1 MLPAFVEGWRMPNT
15 VTTIE
20 PSTVNIHGY
29 SKGMEVPFHFQSG
42 VIIASYFVSLV
53 GSITTVELLHRKRE
67 GKGWTPWLQQ
77 LAIAVSFGLV
87 AIWCMHFVGNRAI
100 VLGNGEKELQL
111 YYNPGF
117 TTLSVFLPI
126 VFLFL
131 GFTTVELRQ
140 PGQAFF
146 WPSLVV
152 AGIVAGLAITGMHY
166 VGNFGINNYTL
177 VNPPQFVVGAGL
189 IAITACCIALA
200 LFFYFKGK
208 WINSFPRRVA
218 CACLLAG
225 AVSGMH
231 WTASIGTRYTL
242 RDTPPDRLGMS
253 RDTNLIVAIVLS
265 LLACVV
271 CFAFGLLTQRRKKQ
285 LADRAQ
291 HVMLASVTFDPDGKL
306 LVTQEGILPAQKVT
320 RQYNQRSFND
330 EFNTAHP
337 VFQWLFRVTF
347 NWTGVADLIP
357 GMRSHLR
364 TIGATSRDPTRPM
377 TPSTESA
384 FADDSNSNEDYS
396 IIFREHFCV
405 AASQLAGHLEVS
417 IQELGILYNG
427 IMMTGSLAPE
437 FLVKKSSQSPSRVGL
452 TLDVEAGY
460 VLPTMFG
467 SGQLLFLVRT
477 VDKAAALKLM
487 TVGYRFAQTAHV
499 GDIIARSMQVP
510 HHEMVST
517 ISKLQAYSKQ
527 NLQPLEQPGYCTYLA
542 CYAMRAAVNKAN
554 SSWEVLVAQDN
565 PFQLP
570 QVELTQNPLK
580 PWQQKILQRL
590 DGLSANQC
598 LSWLNNKAS
607 ECSLSDDKEFL
618 ELLLDQVTA
627 LTIGV
632 PEPFFGQAIF
642 SSKAVHLN
650 GTNNGMPIC
659 MYAFCIIPDIH
670 ASSLKSKNKL
680 TYVPLSFFKCFQRIY
695 KGSPDHAILSRKIHR
710 EFGSILNAKGLQEE
724 LSPITSHRDSIT
736 SSILHSAPRPKRQQ
750 WAFRKSSCSS
760 STRRSS
766 ILKPD
771 FASEK
776 GLTEES
782 EAPGTAQPFGGI
794 MVSND
799 TTVEISAK
807 QESMT
812 ELQEMGLK
820 TEAGVGASEQP
831 TYVDELFQIASQK
844 WRQH

>member
-1 MLPAFVEGWRMPNT
+1 MA
-15 VTTIE
+15 
-20 PSTVNIHGY
+20 STNATSTRDDWYGY

-67 GKGWTPWLQQ
+67 GTGWTIWAQQ

-100 VLGNGEKELQL
+100 VLGDGQRELQL

-117 TTLSVFLPI
+117 TTVSVFLPI

-131 GFTTVELRQ
+131 GFTTVEFRQ
-140 PGQAFF
+140 PGQPFF
-146 WPSLVV
+146 WPSLGFV
-152 AGIVAGLAITGMHY
+152 GIVAGLAITGMHY
-166 VGNFGINNYTL
+166 VGNFGINNYNL
-177 VNPPQFVVGAGL
+177 ENPPQYVVGAGL
-189 IAITACCIALA
+189 IAVCACCIALA
-200 LFFYFKGK
+200 LFFYFKGR
-208 WINSFPRRVA
+208 WINSFPRRMA

-231 WTASIGTRYTL
+231 WTASVGTRYRL
-242 RDTPPDRLGMS
+242 GEIHDDRSGMS

-271 CFAFGLLTQRRKKQ
+271 CFAFGILTQRRKKQ

-306 LVTQEGILPAQKVT
+306 LVTQEGILPAAKVT
-320 RQYNQRSFND
+320 KQYNQRSFND
-330 EFNTAHP
+330 EFNIAHP

-347 NWTGVADLIP
+347 NWPGVADLVP

-364 TIGATSRDPTRPM
+364 TIGATSNDPTRSM
-377 TPSTESA
+377 TPTTESA
-384 FADDSNSNEDYS
+384 FADETNSNEDYS

-405 AASQLAGHLEVS
+405 AAAELASHLETS
-417 IQELGILYNG
+417 LQEIGVLYNG
-427 IMMTGSLAPE
+427 IMMTGSLNPE
-437 FLVKKSSQSPSRVGL
+437 FQVKKSLRFPSRGGL
-452 TLDVEAGY
+452 PQDLESGIA
-460 VLPTMFG
+460 LPTMFG
-467 SGQLLFLVRT
+467 SGQLLFLVRV
-477 VDKAAALKLM
+477 VDKPAALKLM
-487 TVGYRFAQTAHV
+487 TAGYRFAQPIHV

-510 HHEMVST
+510 HHEMLST
-517 ISKLQAYSKQ
+517 ISSLQAYSKQ
-527 NLQPLEQPGYCTYLA
+527 NLLPLEEPGYSTYLA

-554 SSWEVLVAQDN
+554 SSWEVLVAQEN

-570 QVELTQNPLK
+570 QVELTQDPLK
-580 PWQQKILQRL
+580 PWQSKILQRL

-607 ECSLSDDKEFL
+607 ECTISDDKEFL
-618 ELLLDQVTA
+618 EHLLDQVTA

-642 SSKAVHLN
+642 SSKAVRLQGN
-650 GTNNGMPIC
+650 NNGMPINL
-659 MYAFCIIPDIH
+659 YAFCIIPDVH

-695 KGSPDHAILSRKIHR
+695 KGSPDHAILTRKIHR
-710 EFGSILNAKGLQEE
+710 EFGAILNAKGVQASDF
-724 LSPITSHRDSIT
+724 SPTSTKRDST
-736 SSILHSAPRPKRQQ
+736 ASSMRNSMTRPKRLQ
-750 WAFRKSSCSS
+750 WPFVKSSGST

-771 FASEK
+771 FASDK
-776 GLTEES
+776 GLTEDS
-782 EAPGTAQPFGGI
+782 QAIGTAQPFGGI
-794 MVSND
+794 MVSSD
-799 TTVEISAK
+799 TTVVISAK
-807 QESMT
+807 QEST
-812 ELQEMGLK
+812 LELQEMGLK
-820 TEAGVGASEQP
+820 SEAGVGATEQP

>member
-1 MLPAFVEGWRMPNT
+1 MAA
-15 VTTIE
+15 TTA
-20 PSTVNIHGY
+20 PSTVGIHGY

-67 GKGWTPWLQQ
+67 GTGWTAWLQQ
-77 LAIAVSFGLV
+77 LAIAVSFGLA

-111 YYNPGF
+111 YYNSGF
-117 TTLSVFLPI
+117 TALSVFLPI
-126 VFLFL
+126 IFLFL
-131 GFTTVELRQ
+131 GFTTVEFRH
-140 PGQAFF
+140 PGQPLF
-146 WPSLVV
+146 WPSLLF
-152 AGIVAGLAITGMHY
+152 AGIIAGLAITGMHY
-166 VGNFGINNYTL
+166 VGNFGINNYSL
-177 VNPPQFVVGAGL
+177 ENPPQFVVGAGL
-189 IAITACCIALA
+189 IAISACCVALA
-200 LFFYFKGK
+200 LFFYFKGR

-231 WTASIGTRYTL
+231 WTASVGTRYKL
-242 RDTPPDRLGMS
+242 GDMPPDQSGMS

-265 LLACVV
+265 LLACGV
-271 CFAFGLLTQRRKKQ
+271 CFAFGILTQRRKKQ

-306 LVTQEGILPAQKVT
+306 LVTQEGILPAQEVT
-320 RQYNQRSFND
+320 KQYNQRSFND

-364 TIGATSRDPTRPM
+364 SIGATSKDATRPM
-377 TPSTESA
+377 TPNTESA
-384 FADDSNSNEDYS
+384 YADDSNGEDYS

-405 AASQLAGHLEVS
+405 AASELAGHLETT
-417 IQELGILYNG
+417 IQELGVLYNG
-427 IMMTGSLAPE
+427 IMMTGSLALE
-437 FLVKKSSQSPSRVGL
+437 FQVKKNLRLPSRGAFHQ
-452 TLDVEAGY
+452 DVEPGFL
-460 VLPTMFG
+460 LPTMFG

-487 TVGYRFAQTAHV
+487 TAGYRFAQPIHV
-499 GDIIARSMQVP
+499 GDMIARSMQVP
-510 HHEMVST
+510 HHEMLST
-517 ISKLQAYSKQ
+517 ISSLQAYSKQ
-527 NLQPLEQPGYCTYLA
+527 NLLPLEEPGYCTYLA

-554 SSWEVLVAQDN
+554 SSWEVLVTQDN

-570 QVELTQNPLK
+570 QVEFTQNPLK
-580 PWQQKILQRL
+580 PWQQKILHRL

-607 ECSLSDDKEFL
+607 ECSPSDDKEFL

-642 SSKAVHLN
+642 SSKAVRLHGNNN
-650 GTNNGMPIC
+650 GTPIC
-659 MYAFCIIPDIH
+659 MYAFCIIPDVH

-680 TYVPLSFFKCFQRIY
+680 TYVPLSFFQCFQRIY
-695 KGSPDHAILSRKIHR
+695 KGSPDHAILTRKIHR
-710 EFGSILNAKGLQEE
+710 EFSAILHAKALPSSEF
-724 LSPITSHRDSIT
+724 SPTTSQRDSVA
-736 SSILHSAPRPKRQQ
+736 SSIPHSVTRPKRLQ
-750 WAFRKSSCSS
+750 WPFMKSSDSTV
-760 STRRSS
+760 TRRSS
-766 ILKPD
+766 ILKSD
-771 FASEK
+771 FASDK
-776 GLTEES
+776 GLTDES
-782 EAPGTAQPFGGI
+782 QAPGTAQPFGGI
-794 MVSND
+794 MVSSD
-799 TTVEISAK
+799 TTVEVSSAK
-807 QESMT
+807 QESTM
-812 ELQEMGLK
+812 ELQKMGLK